1 MKFRIVIGSMSTV
14 EKPFII
20 QYKKFLFWKTFKHWN
35 VTENKLTIPYFSK
48 QGAQEMLAML
58 EGTLT

>member
-20 QYKKFLFWKTFKHWN
+20 QYKKFLFWRTFKHWDKF
-35 VTENKLTIPYFSK
+35 ENKMTVPYFTSK
-48 QGAQEMLAML
+48 GAEDMLAVL